1 MPARESSSWC
11 GMRGWEDGDGVSLP
25 QPVEGKV
32 KATTHRMLHTPAL
45 LALSVYLAACILS
58 QTRLQAQDAARIT
71 PGKPVLTTEAY
82 FTDISSV
89 VRLASGDLVVA
100 DPGGEELV
108 LVARE
113 SGRMRVVGRGGEGPG
128 EYRAPQMIFA
138 YQGDSVLLYDP
149 RLLRISVF
157 DGRAQYRRAVSAG
170 TLRGGAIPIAAGDR
184 GQVFFRGLNGL
195 DGEGAVI
202 RLSMQ
207 TGRID
212 TVARLAVPKLVDIT
226 DSNARAIG
234 KQVWRVMPYSDV
246 DAFVA
251 LAGGGHMIA
260 RSRANRL
267 EWYDTRGRMT
277 STTAFPGKRSPMTD
291 SIRKT
296 VTPVQMQAMLPA
308 TLPAFEYYAVVR
320 SASNRVW
327 IRAAER
333 VGDESIWYGFSP
345 GEGKPRV
352 LTLPRGARLVGAF
365 EPWLIVARRN
375 ASELQQIEIY
385 RAP

>member
-1 MPARESSSWC
+1 MPRPILNVLSAAMAASIFLQAPLS
-11 GMRGWEDGDGVSLP
+11 MPLP
-25 QPVEGKV
+25 
-32 KATTHRMLHTPAL
+32 
-45 LALSVYLAACILS
+45 
-58 QTRLQAQDAARIT
+58 AQDATRIAL
-71 PGKPVLTTEAY
+71 GKPVLKTEAY

-100 DPGGEELV
+100 DAGGQELV
-108 LVARE
+108 LVVRE
-113 SGRMRVVGRGGEGPG
+113 SGRIRVLGREGEGPG

-138 YQGDSVLLYDP
+138 HQGDSVLLYDP
-149 RLLRISVF
+149 QLLRVSVF
-157 DGRAQYRRAVSAG
+157 DGRAQYRRAVSVG
-170 TLRGGAIPIAAGDR
+170 TLGGAASPLSADDR
-184 GQVFFRGLNGL
+184 GQVFFRGLNGVDD
-195 DGEGAVI
+195 DGPVM
-202 RLSMQ
+202 RLSTQ

-212 TVARLAVPKLVDIT
+212 TVARLAGPKLVDMT
-226 DSNARAIG
+226 GGNTRAIG

-260 RSRANRL
+260 RSRSNRL
-267 EWYDTRGRMT
+267 EWYDARGRMT
-277 STTAFPGKRSPMTD
+277 SATAFPGKRSPMTD

-296 VTPVQMQAMLPA
+296 VTPVQMQAMLPK

-320 SASNRVW
+320 SAGNRVW
-327 IRAAER
+327 IRATMR
-333 VGDESIWYGFSP
+333 VGDESIWYGFSA

-375 ASELQQIEIY
+375 ASELQQIEIHQV
-385 RAP
+385 P